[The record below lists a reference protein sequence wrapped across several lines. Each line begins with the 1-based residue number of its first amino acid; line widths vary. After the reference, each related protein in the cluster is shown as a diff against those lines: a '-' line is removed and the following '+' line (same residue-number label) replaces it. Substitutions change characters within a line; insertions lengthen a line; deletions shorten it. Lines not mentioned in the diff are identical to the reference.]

1 MAKNFG
7 KAGNLTF
14 EKVGR
19 KDAEKA
25 QVAVI
30 QNIAAA
36 DLIDNPSNGEDITCT
51 EDLELSIRQNG
62 FTDPLE
68 VTDFN
73 MEPGKYMILSG
84 HRRRS
89 AGVKTGMDIFPAL
102 VRHFKN
108 KNEMIN
114 YMLLSNSQRDS
125 ARDPFLFSK
134 RYKMHEQY
142 LLDSGFK
149 GNKREEIAKRLGL
162 SVQQADRYN
171 TMNKV
176 ILAVWDLVSAE
187 KVGMSSVLPMA
198 VHSKEE
204 QEEIYKIMQ
213 DALSDEA
220 VLTRNCVK
228 QLIDGYRNGKKT
240 WFEIKEPEEVQL
252 SGNVIKNPEPAKP
265 VKFISPSEPEEIP
278 VKNLLDRNDEIRM
291 EHEPSAEDAVM
302 EDNEKSEWEREQKEE
317 KLQFRPEVTYTVA
330 NESNNREMGLKTK
343 KEGMADNIIRNLQ
356 FFDKNLAELYH
367 CRDSKTALEMLN
379 AMGRVAAVLI
389 EEMFN
394 ISEEY
399 KVKEDFKKNAGS
411 IKKILDNYS

>member
-7 KAGNLTF
+7 KVGNLTF

-30 QNIAAA
+30 QNIAVA
-36 DLIDNPSNGEDITCT
+36 DLVDNPSNGEDITCT

-68 VTDFN
+68 VTDFD

-108 KNEMIN
+108 KNDMIN

-198 VHSKEE
+198 VHCKEE
-204 QEEIYKIMQ
+204 QEEIYEIMQ
-213 DALSDEA
+213 DALSDGA
-220 VLTRNCVK
+220 VLTRDCVK

-252 SGNVIKNPEPAKP
+252 SGNVTKNPEPAEP
-265 VKFISPSEPEEIP
+265 VKFIAPSEPEEIP
-278 VKNLLDRNDEIRM
+278 VKKPLGRNDEIRM
-291 EHEPSAEDAVM
+291 EHEPSVEDAVM

-317 KLQFRPEVTYTVA
+317 KPQSRPE
-330 NESNNREMGLKTK
+330 ESNNREMGLKTE
-343 KEGMADNIIRNLQ
+343 KEGMADDIMKNLQ
-356 FFDKNLAELYH
+356 FFDKNLAEVYH

-399 KVKEDFKKNAGS
+399 KVKEDFEKNAGS
-411 IKKILDNYS
+411 IKKLLDNYS